1 MQLETSTALAAAT
14 TGESVEAAP
23 KSLTRRGL
31 IGGAAAL
38 AAGAVA
44 IGPEIA
50 EAGPTR
56 RTLQLYNP
64 RTREGLEFIYRDGRR
79 YSRNGLRKFAHI
91 MRDWR
96 TGDERR
102 IDPQL
107 ADYLYSMQRWLGAR
121 GPIHIVSGYR
131 SPSTNAMLARKSR
144 GVAKNSYHVKGMAVD
159 IKIPGYS
166 VRSIAR
172 AAEAMKLGGV
182 GRYSRSSFVHIDTA
196 DFRTWGS

>member
-1 MQLETSTALAAAT
+1 MQVDESSALGAAPRR
-14 TGESVEAAP
+14 ESVEAAP
-23 KSLTRRGL
+23 MSLTRRGL

-38 AAGAVA
+38 AAGVVA

-50 EAGPTR
+50 EAGPNR
-56 RTLQLYNP
+56 RALKLYNP
-64 RTREGLEFIYRDGRR
+64 RTREEFEIVYRVGRS

-107 ADYLYSMQRWLGAR
+107 ADYLYSMRRWLGAK